1 MYAGEADYCIVHPH
15 VRTSMGVS
23 MGAIPVAWRGLRAG
37 FNGRHCMH
45 AAWLRNRQMRERPGL
60 RDPRAILLLA
70 YQHREPP
77 MSLPRRITR
86 ERSPL
91 MEAMRAAVKSGL
103 EIWQV
108 GRSVQTTD

>member
-1 MYAGEADYCIVHPH
+1 MQ
-15 VRTSMGVS
+15 
-23 MGAIPVAWRGLRAG
+23 IP
-37 FNGRHCMH
+37 HCMH
-45 AAWLRNRQMRERPGL
+45 AAWLRNRQMREQPGL

-86 ERSPL
+86 QRSPL
-91 MEAMRAAVKSGL
+91 MEAMRMGIKSGL

-108 GRSVQTTD
+108 GTACKPNTMLWMAGQLTAQPHHRDHAHTY